1 MKLYT
6 AAFAPNPERV
16 RMFLR
21 EKGVDDL
28 EMVEMNIMER
38 EHKSEDY
45 QAISPFA
52 QIPALELDDGRVL
65 TESRAICRY
74 LEGVY
79 PEPNLFGVGDEETA
93 FIEMWDRRVEFM
105 FLLPLAWWIRHG
117 HPAFTA
123 IEKQI
128 ADLAPRG
135 EKGFRT
141 FAKWL
146 DGELASRDFVAGDRF
161 TIADITAFASV
172 GFARVAKWKPDADEL
187 PHLNAW
193 RARMLER
200 PCGQKG

>member
-16 RMFLR
+16 IMFLR
-21 EKGVDDL
+21 EKGVNDI
-28 EMVEMNIMER
+28 ETVQINIMEG
-38 EHKSEDY
+38 EHKTSEY
-45 QAISPFA
+45 RAISPFA

-74 LEGVY
+74 FEGLY
-79 PEPNLFGVGDEETA
+79 PEPNLFGKTPEETA

-128 ADLAPRG
+128 AELAPRG
-135 EKGFRT
+135 EKGFRR

-146 DGELASRDFVAGDRF
+146 DSELAGRDFIAGDRF
-161 TIADITAFASV
+161 TIADITAFASI

-187 PHLNAW
+187 PNLNAW
-193 RARMLER
+193 RGRMLDR

>member
-16 RMFLR
+16 RMFLN
-21 EKGVDDL
+21 EKGISDI

-38 EHKSEDY
+38 EHKAKDY
-45 QAISPFA
+45 RAVSPFA
-52 QIPALELDDGRVL
+52 QIPALELGDGRVL

-74 LEGVY
+74 LEGLY
-79 PEPNLFGVGDEETA
+79 PEPNLFGKTGEETA
-93 FIEMWDRRVEFM
+93 FIEMWDRRMEFM

-117 HPAFTA
+117 HPAFTV
-123 IEKQI
+123 IEQQI
-128 ADLAPRG
+128 AELAPRG
-135 EKGFRT
+135 EKTFRY

-146 DGELASRDFVAGDRF
+146 DGELADRDFVAGDRF

-172 GFARVAKWKPDADEL
+172 GFARVAKWKPDADAL
-187 PHLNAW
+187 PHLTAW

-200 PCGQKG
+200 PCGQK

>member
-38 EHKSEDY
+38 EHKSDDY
-45 QAISPFA
+45 RALSPFA

-79 PEPNLFGVGDEETA
+79 PEPNLFGVGYEETA

-128 ADLAPRG
+128 AELAPRG
-135 EKGFRT
+135 EKSFRF

-146 DGELASRDFVAGDRF
+146 DGELTSRDFVAGNRF
-161 TIADITAFASV
+161 TIADITAMASV

-187 PHLNAW
+187 PNLLAW
-193 RARMLER
+193 RARMLAR